1 MPLKYQTDQYPTH
14 STSTTQ
20 QIRPNSYVTWQLL
33 YPNWLDLILSNTV
46 LPCLILLHQPLS
58 LLSRTLSLYICIIT
72 LPLNSN
78 FIQLCLHPNVYHTL
92 LCLSLLHTR
101 NLTFPFTTLFFWP
114 TPSSALSKQI
124 PTLLNRHTCT
134 YPTFR
139 NAILII
145 TPTSSF
151 RPEDHTD
158 WEIAPPSYDLHSWG
172 SLDLNEHLRILYPH
186 EPP

>member
-1 MPLKYQTDQYPTH
+1 MSVDIQLLLRFNLTYFTTKSEVHQNPKYTMPLKYQTDQYPTH

-46 LPCLILLHQPLS
+46 LPCLTLLHQPLS

-101 NLTFPFTTLFFWP
+101 NLTFPFTTLFFLTHP
-114 TPSSALSKQI
+114 PRL
-124 PTLLNRHTCT
+124 PFLNRYLH
-134 YPTFR
+134 FS
-139 NAILII
+139 IDIHVLI
-145 TPTSSF
+145 
-151 RPEDHTD
+151 
-158 WEIAPPSYDLHSWG
+158 PPFEMLS
-172 SLDLNEHLRILYPH
+172 
-186 EPP
+186 